1 MYNLNDTVGNVDIV
15 DFPGV
20 NDVDKSVFDVG
31 NLILT
36 LAQVIIFVVDYRY
49 NIIMFRHM
57 NVIL

>member
-1 MYNLNDTVGNVDIV
+1 MDIV

-49 NIIMFRHM
+49 NYVHES
-57 NVIL
+57 VIYFT